1 MIITIELGKI
11 STYKWLIWWIITTF
25 QNISALITMLFILK
39 QTVICDN
46 DEKCFLNE
54 DATNATKCATNGS
67 EELALCYG
75 GSSGK
80 HRLMIGV

>member
-1 MIITIELGKI
+1 
-11 STYKWLIWWIITTF
+11 
-25 QNISALITMLFILK
+25 MLFILK

-54 DATNATKCATNGS
+54 DATNATKCDPHGS

-75 GSSGK
+75 GTRGK
-80 HRLMIGV
+80 YRLMNDV

>member
-1 MIITIELGKI
+1 
-11 STYKWLIWWIITTF
+11 
-25 QNISALITMLFILK
+25 MLFFLK

-46 DEKCFLNE
+46 IEKCFLNE